1 VEISIKSEY
10 IKTNR
15 ISSQLIKFSK
25 MMRQAISPKGLVK
38 LQEEHEGEEIT
49 LRKPSIKRDSA
60 LDRPLIVDLGTYTT
74 KIGFASS
81 DISGSESL
89 PSLMVPTLV
98 GVTKLMPGKVSEAS
112 N

>member
-1 VEISIKSEY
+1 
-10 IKTNR
+10 
-15 ISSQLIKFSK
+15 

-60 LDRPLIVDLGTYTT
+60 LDRPLVVDLGTYTT
-74 KIGFASS
+74 KIGFASC
-81 DISGSESL
+81 DISSGSESL